1 MLSAFLNESSFN
13 TSVLSRQG
21 SKSTFP
27 SGVKIFHA
35 DYDSVSSLKDA
46 FQGQDAVVSLVASA
60 ALGAQD
66 KLIDAA
72 IEAGVNRFIPSEFGS
87 NTPDKR
93 TRKIVPVFETKFS
106 IVNYLKS
113 KEHDISWTSVITG
126 AFFDMSLRDGFLGF
140 HRSKKT
146 ATIYDDGKAVF
157 STTNL
162 HQVGITLIRSLE
174 KAELTKNQF
183 VYVNSFQTSQK
194 EILDLVERVTGEKW
208 TVNHQTTAKL
218 LEDGRARFQKGDF
231 SAIPDLI
238 RVAIFDP
245 SENLGDSSP
254 EGLWNDK
261 LNLPKEDIEA
271 TARTELGA

>member
-140 HRSKKT
+140 HRSTKT

-194 EILDLVERVTGEKW
+194 EILALIERVTGEKW

>member
-1 MLSAFLNESSFN
+1 M
-13 TSVLSRQG
+13 LSRQG

-93 TRKIVPVFETKFS
+93 TREIVPVFETKFS

-140 HRSKKT
+140 HRSTKT